1 MKGNDSQ
8 ATSPEHKYFLSPDTV
23 MRLSRMGSAH
33 QSRLSF
39 MRTLLRRMKRENWQF
54 ERSIWE
60 VDEQGVGRAVYQAKG
75 PQRTYSLVAFAH
87 DLPDELRSDRVI
99 AQAWDATF
107 TLFDGVPT
115 EANLQRLAENVPKQE
130 AGRVSASELSL
141 SRANRSVRLFDYV
154 ANTLAEGKQPDKD
167 KIERVGYLM
176 RTTAVYGSGK
186 FGAADR
192 DKIQDREELAG
203 PFQAEML
210 SVWLTRA
217 FTLDLVEHMAQ
228 VRGGDQAVVLE
239 PELRRCF
246 GVGNSTGLGM
256 APFIVNHPILLNNW
270 IMARETALARVR
282 ELEKAEPDALASFQQ
297 FLARATINA
306 EHWQSQH
313 PIQQPKIQNLRQE
326 LRQFAN
332 DFATFDTSQA
342 YPWNALYQWTEQHFS
357 EETQEQIA
365 MLMLEP
371 YPELVDNLT
380 DRMSANEALPMID
393 ASLSLQAMRNLLKQH
408 YQWAL
413 DMDFSENTSRSRFWY
428 VSEEKL
434 EPRLGERFDEP
445 GMELEQPLCVAW
457 HVWQLDQTLATI
469 CDPKEANKA
478 DNNGEP
484 DNGQLTG
491 NSRLS
496 AFLLAQPE
504 FRHIVRR
511 VQMAANYPY
520 MEIHDNLI
528 DAEML
533 PIDLLRLKL
542 SFFGATRF
550 DPRSDRWVRI
560 TMFQHAPFP
569 HELAEQSADDWA
581 YPPLAA
587 IS

>member
-1 MKGNDSQ
+1 MSTQKRISFTNVSSYR
-8 ATSPEHKYFLSPDTV
+8 SPNTV

-54 ERSIWE
+54 ERSLWE

-75 PQRTYSLVAFAH
+75 PERTYSLVAFAH
-87 DLPDELRSDRVI
+87 DLPAELRSDRVI
-99 AQAWDATF
+99 AEAWDATF
-107 TLFDGVPT
+107 TLFDGIPT
-115 EANLQRLAENVPKQE
+115 EADLQRLADNVPKQE
-130 AGRVSASELSL
+130 AGRVSPSELSL
-141 SRANRSVRLFDYV
+141 SRANRSVRMFDYI
-154 ANTLAEGKQPDKD
+154 ADTLAAGQQPERER
-167 KIERVGYLM
+167 IESVGYLM

-217 FTLDLVEHMAQ
+217 FTLDLVEHMAKI
-228 VRGGDQAVVLE
+228 RGGDKAVTLE
-239 PELRRCF
+239 PTLRRCF

-270 IMARETALARVR
+270 IMAREEALARIR
-282 ELEKAEPDALASFQQ
+282 GLDQATPEAIDHFKEYLS
-297 FLARATINA
+297 RAIINA
-306 EHWQSQH
+306 HQWQSEH
-313 PIQQPKIQNLRQE
+313 PIQQPKIHTLQQE
-326 LRQFAN
+326 LCRFSEY
-332 DFATFDTSQA
+332 FATLDTSRNGL
-342 YPWNALYQWTEQHFS
+342 WNTLYQWAEQQLS

-371 YPELVDNLT
+371 YAELVDGLT
-380 DRMSANEALPMID
+380 DCMNADETLPLID
-393 ASLSLQAMRNLLKQH
+393 ASMSIQDMRDLLQTH
-408 YQWAL
+408 YHWAL
-413 DMDFSENTSRSRFWY
+413 AMDFTDNASRSRFWY

-457 HVWQLDQTLATI
+457 HVWQLDQALRDI
-469 CDPKEANKA
+469 CDLE
-478 DNNGEP
+478 NNNMTS
-484 DNGQLTG
+484 D
-491 NSRLS
+491 SRL
-496 AFLLAQPE
+496 AEFLLAKPE

-511 VQMAANYPY
+511 AQMAVKYPY
-520 MEIHDNLI
+520 MEIRDNLI
-528 DAEML
+528 DSDML

-587 IS
+587 TES